1 MRPKPSKNK
10 YFSFIA
16 SRWVLPSNF
25 IMRVGKCAGMGNKK
39 EKSLFRIS
47 FFKLLKM
54 IYVQDKIR
62 NIMRSIGLVK
72 AKNTAVSRGG
82 YNTQAPKNGDYD
94 LAACTSAYF
103 EYVYAPNDN
112 SEEQQLDGRYE
123 RARKAKAE
131 ADKLEFNL
139 SIQKGEY
146 IKTEFLE
153 QTLTSVIMN
162 CRSKL
167 LSIPNKAA
175 LELVDKDKP
184 LEIQEI
190 LKRYI
195 YEILDE
201 LMVPDFD
208 NRGEK

>member
-1 MRPKPSKNK
+1 MYKTKLEILCAVLDLSRRRIQQLAEEGIIPKP
-10 YFSFIA
+10 
-16 SRWVLPSNF
+16 
-25 IMRVGKCAGMGNKK
+25 
-39 EKSLFRIS
+39 
-47 FFKLLKM
+47 
-54 IYVQDKIR
+54 Q
-62 NIMRSIGLVK
+62 
-72 AKNTAVSRGG
+72 
-82 YNTQAPKNGDYD
+82 KNGDYD

-103 EYVYAPNDN
+103 EYVYASNDN

-184 LEIQEI
+184 LEIQEV